1 MPDIIQLLPDAIANQ
16 IAAGE
21 VVQRPASVVKELLEN
36 SLDAGATQITLV
48 VKESGKNLIQVTD
61 NGKGMSA
68 TDARMSFERHAT
80 SKISESDDLFRLRT
94 MGFRGEALA
103 SIAAVAQVELKTR
116 VQDEELGTLICI
128 EGSEVKKQEACSVPV
143 GTTLSVKNLFYNVPA
158 RRNFLKSNPVELRHI
173 VDEFTRIA
181 LACPDISMT
190 MFQNDLEL
198 FQLKAGKLSQRIVG
212 IFGANYREQLAVVEE
227 NTPLLKVQGY
237 IGKPE
242 FAKRTRGEQFFFV
255 NGRFI
260 KSSYL
265 NHAVTNAYDNL
276 LAEGTYPFYVLY
288 LQLDPA
294 HIDVNVHPTKT
305 EIKFDDERTI
315 YGLIQA
321 AIKQALATHNI
332 TPSLDFSL
340 DVNFQQGFSGPPPVQ
355 VNTALTSTPS
365 TSAGS
370 REERTYSS
378 MSNVP
383 RFRSAE
389 GWEKLY
395 PEPQLYPQN
404 QPDPTPEVANTPP
417 SAGKTVTL
425 QSGANRPLDSNGDWQ
440 ATQGPKPT
448 PVQLHLH
455 YIITQVKSGM
465 MLIDQQAAH
474 ERILYERFLQQLEKQ
489 RGACQQMLF
498 PETLA
503 LNGGD
508 FALVMEMKDEIRA
521 LGFEFGDFGQN
532 TLVINGFPADLP
544 HGDGK
549 RALEGLLEQF
559 KQNQLELS
567 LDRRENLARSLSKR
581 TSLKVGQPLT
591 QEEMNHLIDQLFACT
606 QPQYAPNGQRTFAIF
621 DLQKIAGLF

>member
-1 MPDIIQLLPDAIANQ
+1 
-16 IAAGE
+16 
-21 VVQRPASVVKELLEN
+21 
-36 SLDAGATQITLV
+36 
-48 VKESGKNLIQVTD
+48 
-61 NGKGMSA
+61 
-68 TDARMSFERHAT
+68 AT
-80 SKISESDDLFRLRT
+80 SKISESEDLFRLRT

-116 VQDEELGTLICI
+116 AQEEELGTLICI
-128 EGSEVKKQEACSVPV
+128 EGSEIKKQEACSVPV
-143 GTTLSVKNLFYNVPA
+143 GTTLSIKNLFFNVPA
-158 RRNFLKSNPVELRHI
+158 RRNFLKSNPVELRHV

-181 LACPDISMT
+181 LARPDIGMT

-198 FQLKAGKLSQRIVG
+198 FQLKPSKLSQRIVG
-212 IFGANYREQLAVVEE
+212 IFGGNYKEQLAVVEE
-227 NTPLLKVQGY
+227 DTPLLQVHGY

-265 NHAVTNAYDNL
+265 NHAVMNAYDNL
-276 LAEGTYPFYVLY
+276 LSEGSYPFYVLF
-288 LQLDPA
+288 LQLDPS

-340 DVNFQQGFSGPPPVQ
+340 DVNFQQGFGGPPPPVQ
-355 VNTALTSTPS
+355 AITTPS
-365 TSAGS
+365 SSSAGQ

-378 MSNVP
+378 MGNVP

-395 PEPQLYPQN
+395 PEPKLHSQN
-404 QPDPTPEVANTPP
+404 HASDLPPEPVPPTPTGGRV
-417 SAGKTVTL
+417 VTL
-425 QSGANRPLDSNGDWQ
+425 QSGANRRPDEGDTWQ
-440 ATQGPKPT
+440 ASQGTKPA

-465 MLIDQQAAH
+465 MFIDQQAAH
-474 ERILYERFLQQLEKQ
+474 ERILYERFMTQLDKQ

-559 KQNQLELS
+559 KQNQQELS
-567 LDRRENLARSLSKR
+567 LDRRENLARSIAKR
-581 TSLKVGQPLT
+581 TSLKVGQALS
-591 QEEMNHLIDQLFACT
+591 QEEMNHLIDQLFACS